1 MMIKLIINNMI
12 KIIINKIKI
21 FNKKIMSN
29 KQIKIILI
37 IISINLQRNYKKRLI
52 IQI

>member
-1 MMIKLIINNMI
+1 MIKLIIKNMI